1 MQVVGGEF
9 DEIQDASGCSQDG
22 LRKTGGKMAVYD
34 RWHKSPQPGDEPCR
48 CGRGR
53 NRLYP
58 SAAHGQGRRWEVR
71 WRSPVTGKQEKRS
84 FDLRDGPDRNIHADA
99 YDKHIQGQIVARN
112 YTDPRAGEV
121 TFQSYAETWRATRTH
136 SAESAAALAARLRNH
151 VYEGEPDS
159 GMTPSGGVAIGQHSM
174 ALLSQR
180 PTLAAAWVA
189 SLSGPLP
196 AEGSRRQVVDDAGA
210 VFRAAV
216 QDGVIGRNPLEAGVV
231 AKPGRGRPK
240 AQPFTRDELA
250 AVAAALPPRLRV
262 LPELG
267 AGTGMRA
274 MELAALGVHDFQ
286 MLGRSPHVRV
296 ERQLK
301 KTGGALVFAPI
312 KNRKPH
318 RVPLAPVVA
327 RAVARHLDEHPPR
340 EVTLPWHDPR
350 HPKEH
355 GRLVT
360 VRLVLLDSAGAPLT
374 PWTLHDAWRAAA
386 AKALRGRPGSRGR
399 VTGQNMH
406 RMRHTY
412 ASAQLRAG
420 VDVVRVAAAMGDTAD
435 VVVKTY
441 AHLMRDDDGDAA
453 LRDAVDVF
461 LGSSAPDVPQE
472 EVSGTSAQA
481 SGT

>member
-1 MQVVGGEF
+1 
-9 DEIQDASGCSQDG
+9 
-22 LRKTGGKMAVYD
+22 MAVYD
-34 RWHKSPQPGDEPCR
+34 RWHKRPQPGDEPCR

-71 WRSPVTGKQEKRS
+71 WRSPLTGKQEKRS

-99 YDKHIQGQIVARN
+99 FDKHIQGTIVARN

-121 TFQSYAETWRATRTH
+121 TFQAYAETWRATRTH

-151 VYEGEPDS
+151 VYEDGPDS
-159 GMTPSGGVAIGQHSM
+159 GRTRSGGVAIGQHPM

-189 SLSGPLP
+189 ALSGPLP
-196 AEGSRRQVVDDAGA
+196 AEGSRRQVVDDVGA

-216 QDGVIGRNPLEAGVV
+216 QDGVIGRNPLDSGTV

-240 AQPFTRDELA
+240 AQPFTRAELA
-250 AVAAALPPRLRV
+250 AVAAQLPARLRV

-274 MELAALGVHDFQ
+274 MELAALGVHDVQF
-286 MLGRSPHVRV
+286 LGRSPHVRV

-301 KTGGALVFAPI
+301 KIDGAFVWAPL

-318 RVPLAPVVA
+318 KVPLAPSTA
-327 RAVARHLDEHPPR
+327 RALTRHLEAHPAR

-350 HPKEH
+350 HPREH
-355 GRLVT
+355 GKPVT
-360 VRLVLLDSAGAPLT
+360 VRLVLSDAAGAPLT
-374 PWTLHDAWRAAA
+374 RWTLQDAWRAAA
-386 AKALRGRPGSRGR
+386 AKALKGGAGSRRR

-453 LRDAVDVF
+453 LRDAVDAF
-461 LGSSAPDVPQE
+461 FGASAPDVPSE
-472 EVSGTSAQA
+472 EPPAASAQA